1 VGTKKP
7 DELKRLL
14 FEEPPRADMM
24 LVLGSR
30 LQDVGVH
37 SALAEPAAQ
46 FLSDLYGEGLRL
58 VRLLAPAARNPEKA
72 PPELAGEIRQ
82 AATYLEF
89 RSGEALSF
97 LERVSA
103 FLDKKVEEDENA
115 TEAFEK
121 NVSRLEKQGRLDDPG
136 GLMQRIS
143 TSPETAATHGSWALT
158 AIYGSLVKL
167 VGILELVRFERVSPT
182 TVANAMAEIYLD
194 ITHRLR
200 PGLVGTDEG
209 RTGLLEML
217 GVTSP
222 AE

>member
-1 VGTKKP
+1 VSTKKP
-7 DELKRLL
+7 DELKKLL

-24 LVLGSR
+24 LVLGAR

-37 SALAEPAAQ
+37 SALAEPASQ

-58 VRLLAPAARNPEKA
+58 IRLLAPAAKNPDRITA
-72 PPELAGEIRQ
+72 ELPGEIRQ
-82 AATYLEF
+82 SASYLEL

-97 LERVSA
+97 LERVTA
-103 FLDKKVEEDENA
+103 FLDRKVEEDDDA

-121 NVSRLEKQGRLDDPG
+121 NVSRLEKQGRLEDPSA
-136 GLMQRIS
+136 LMQRLS
-143 TSPETAATHGSWALT
+143 HSPEVAATHGSWALS

-200 PGLVGTDEG
+200 PGLIGTDEG

-217 GVTSP
+217 GVTSK

>member
-1 VGTKKP
+1 VSTKKP
-7 DELKRLL
+7 DELKKLL

-46 FLSDLYGEGLRL
+46 FLADLYTEGLRT
-58 VRLLAPAARNPEKA
+58 VRLLSPAARNPDKIS
-72 PPELAGEIRQ
+72 PELAGELRQ
-82 AATYLEF
+82 SAAYLEF

-97 LERVSA
+97 LERVSS
-103 FLDKKVEEDENA
+103 FLDKKVEEDEDA

-121 NVSRLEKQGRLDDPG
+121 NVARLEKQGRLEDPG
-136 GLMQRIS
+136 LLMQRLS
-143 TSPETAATHGSWALT
+143 SSQEAAATHGSWALSN
-158 AIYGSLVKL
+158 IYVSLVKL
-167 VGILELVRFERVSPT
+167 VGILELVRFERVNPT

-194 ITHRLR
+194 LTHRLR
-200 PGLVGTDEG
+200 PALSGNEEG

-217 GVTSP
+217 GAP
-222 AE
+222 APR